1 MGIFW
6 RGTFVNMK
14 WVIVFGHNFGISK
27 ETFYLETRSDHCSKR
42 IAMNFKSH
50 RELLPYV
57 VIIKKM
63 KGQ

>member
-42 IAMNFKSH
+42 IAMNFKSQII
-50 RELLPYV
+50 LPLYIYV
-57 VIIKKM
+57 VISRR
-63 KGQ
+63 